1 MITSLEAQAVATAM
15 VRILETVII
24 IYMLT
29 LNSFYALTVAL
40 SIPEV
45 LKHWRIGD
53 DENRRLLRAADLIP
67 PVSVLVPA
75 FNEAKTIVASVLS
88 FLSLEY
94 PRHEVVVV
102 VDGATDDTM
111 QVLIEAFDLYE
122 VPQAYKALVPTAPI
136 RAYYRSHV
144 HTALACVHK
153 ENGGKGDSLN
163 AGLNAARFPYVL
175 AVDADTLIERDALL
189 RLARPFLL
197 GENVAAVGGTVR
209 VSNGSIIEQ
218 GRIIKP
224 RVDSRWLPGIQT
236 VEYLRS
242 FLFGRLAWN
251 RMGGG
256 LIISGAFGLFK
267 QQHLQAIGGYQTN
280 SVTEDL
286 DVVVRLHEHLRA
298 EGSPDR
304 VKFIP
309 DPVAWTEVPVTLAV
323 LRRQRERWHRGL
335 IATLIAHRHMLFNP
349 RFGRVGW
356 IAFPFFFFGEMLA
369 PLVEVL
375 GYLVLVASIAFGIFD
390 LSYARLFFAAALG
403 YGILTSLWA
412 VLLEEMSFR
421 KYTRRSDLLKLVWFS
436 LVEPFG
442 YRQLTVFYRASSFV
456 HYLRGS
462 TKWGVMTREGAP
474 EEGAGGVPSVPVA

>member
-1 MITSLEAQAVATAM
+1 MITGPEVVVFVTAL
-15 VRILETVII
+15 VRSLETVII
-24 IYMLT
+24 VYMLM
-29 LNSFYALTVAL
+29 LNSFYALTIVL

-45 LKHWRIGD
+45 LKNWRIGNE
-53 DENRRLLRAADLIP
+53 ENRRLLRSANVIP

-75 FNEAKTIVASVLS
+75 YNEARTIVPSVLS
-88 FLSLEY
+88 FLSMEY
-94 PRHEVVVV
+94 PRHEVVVI
-102 VDGATDDTM
+102 VDGATDETL
-111 QVLIEAFDLYE
+111 QALILAFDLYE

-144 HTALACVHK
+144 HTALACVDK

-175 AVDADTLIERDALL
+175 AVDADTIIERDALL

-197 GENVAAVGGTVR
+197 GEPVAAVGGTVR
-209 VSNGSIIEQ
+209 VSNGSVIEH
-218 GRIIKP
+218 GRIVRP

-267 QQHLQAIGGYQTN
+267 QEHLQAIGGYHTG

-286 DVVVRLHEHLRA
+286 DVVVRLHEYLRA
-298 EGSPDR
+298 EGSDDR
-304 VKFIP
+304 MKFIP

-356 IAFPFFFFGEMLA
+356 IAYPFFFFGEMMA
-369 PLVEVL
+369 PLIEL
-375 GYLVLVASIAFGIFD
+375 FGYLVLAATLAFGIFD
-390 LSYARLFFAAALG
+390 LSYARLFFAAAIG

-421 KYTRRSDLLKLVWFS
+421 KYAQRSDLLKLVWFS
-436 LVEPFG
+436 LLEPFG
-442 YRQLTVFYRASSFV
+442 YRQLTVFYRAMSFF

-462 TKWGVMTREGAP
+462 TKWGEMTREGVR
-474 EEGAGGVPSVPVA
+474 ETGPSVTAPI